1 MKKLAFTGVLCFL
14 VCIAFGQ
21 KKAVNDA
28 KREINREKPNTGDAR
43 AFIEKALQDPE
54 TKNKAETWYVAGSVE
69 NKQFDMESLKMHI
82 EGETPDEAVM
92 YSALLKIIPYFEK
105 ADSLDQLPNEK
116 GKVKPK
122 YRKDMKAIITANVNF
137 YPNAGVYFYNKEDF
151 KNAFQ
156 AFKQY
161 IDIPDMPM
169 FQEDKTPVVKKEDE
183 SYLQIKYNAAVIAS
197 VLEEHSMAIKLLESM
212 KNSGYEEND
221 IFRRL
226 TYEYNQQADSTAL
239 LSTLK
244 EGVEKFP
251 GDEYFLLYLVEKN
264 IQSGQLQDAVVYINL
279 AIEHKPDDPI
289 LYDALGVIYENM
301 DQPEK
306 SIQNYEKALALDPGF
321 AKALKHSGM
330 VYYNLGVKARG
341 NADESADKKLAD
353 EEYAK
358 SIDHFKTALPLF
370 EKAYSIEA
378 SDKETIF
385 CLRNI
390 YYSLGM
396 GKEFEK
402 MDAIY
407 NENNQ

>member
-1 MKKLAFTGVLCFL
+1 MVG
-14 VCIAFGQ
+14 ISFGQ

-28 KREINREKPNTGDAR
+28 KSEIKRDNPNMDDAR
-43 AFIEKALQDPE
+43 AFIEKALLDTE
-54 TKNKAETWYVAGSVE
+54 TKDNAETWYVAGSVE
-69 NKQFDMESLKMHI
+69 NKQFDMESLKTYK
-82 EGETPDEAVM
+82 GETPNEAVM
-92 YSALLKIIPYFEK
+92 YPALLKIVPYFVT

-122 YRKDMKAIITANVNF
+122 YRKDMKAIITANINY

-169 FQEDKTPVVKKEDE
+169 FQDDKTPIVNKADE

-197 VLEEHSMAIKLLESM
+197 VLKEHTTAIELLESM

-226 TYEYNQQADSTAL
+226 AYEYNQLADSVAL
-239 LSTLK
+239 LATLK
-244 EGVEKFP
+244 EGVTKFP
-251 GDEYFLLYLVEKN
+251 GDEYFLLSLVEKN
-264 IQSGQLQDAVVYINL
+264 IQSGQLQDAVTYINI

-301 DQPEK
+301 EEPEK
-306 SIQNYEKALALDPGF
+306 SIQNYEKALALNPNFD
-321 AKALKHSGM
+321 KALKHNGM

-341 NADESADKKLAD
+341 SADDSTDKKTVD
-353 EEYAK
+353 EGYAK
-358 SIDHFKTALPLF
+358 SIEYFKTALPLF
-370 EKAYSIEA
+370 EKAYSIEPT
-378 SDKETIF
+378 DKETIY

-390 YYSLGM
+390 YYSLG
-396 GKEFEK
+396 KNEEFEK

-407 NENNQ
+407 STNNQ